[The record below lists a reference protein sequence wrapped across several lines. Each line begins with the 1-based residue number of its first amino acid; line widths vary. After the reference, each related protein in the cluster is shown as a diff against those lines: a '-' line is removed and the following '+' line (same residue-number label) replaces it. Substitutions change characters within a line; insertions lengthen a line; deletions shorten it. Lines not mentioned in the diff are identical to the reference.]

1 MRPSRL
7 RGLLLC
13 FLALGFLAV
22 GTFAIG
28 RVRASGLL
36 SSAASP
42 ATPARVTP
50 SRLDRAL
57 APPADR
63 ARARPPVEAS
73 LFGTMPR
80 LGTRHR
86 TVHRTLASDA
96 LTPAMPATPPDAL
109 QQSSF
114 LSSRAPASSPG
125 RRRGPEPVLIDLQFG
140 RLVSRTVPAIREGE
154 EVLLPMGRFLELA
167 EIGYTLSPA
176 GVLELHLQPSGI
188 RIRIAAGAD
197 TMSAG
202 DRRVGLAPG
211 DLVFQDGELYLAS
224 RRLSELLGLEF
235 AVDWPDL
242 IVAVTNPEI
251 LPVARRLKRES
262 QRDALIRRQQG
273 VTPDL
278 VVGQTRR
285 PFEGVLLD
293 YAVSFPL
300 GQDPVGRAAYSLGL
314 GSGLAGGSLELG
326 LRSVGTVESGETD
339 FDASWT
345 GVWRDSKWVK
355 QLRLGDGPLTGPRFR
370 SVRGASVTNAP
381 FLRPSHVGSLRYYGD
396 LPAGWQLEAYQGGQL
411 VAFDSVDAFG
421 RYALELPVGYG
432 DNPVDFVAYGPA
444 GEIREFN
451 RTYKI
456 IGEQLPSGR
465 FEYGVAGGECGDPL
479 CEAAANVD
487 LRYGISRRL
496 TVRGGAERYWRDS
509 LSSLM
514 HPYALATGLL
524 GNAVALEG
532 EVVGNAYVRGGAR
545 FEPSID
551 FRLGAEYARFELDVE
566 QPVITQASRR
576 GLWVFDAFVRPL
588 ASEGSFYLE
597 GQAQIDDNL
606 GQDVTRARVRASVQ
620 AGGARLYPY
629 ARLDRIAPTD
639 GPAESREFLG
649 VNAFA
654 MGRPSWGPL
663 RNLWFRG
670 DLEMEAT
677 GGMNLAAGY
686 VARSLGPALRVE
698 LGAAWREG
706 TSGTLFSLT
715 LNSYLPSMRASTL
728 ALRPTVGEGSTVQS
742 FQGSVIYDDSRNRLT
757 TAPGPSLERSGV
769 SGRVFVDRNGNG
781 RPEVD
786 EEGVYGVRVVV
797 GSQVASTDSLGR
809 FRVWDLPAF
818 EPVQVEIDSLS
829 LDNPL
834 YVPAI
839 SSASVAPPPNA
850 VRELN
855 LPLVPG
861 AILEGRVVRGPERRP
876 VGSITLNLIDRAT
889 GRRRQI
895 ATFVDGSFYAM
906 GVRPGEY
913 DLEVDPRDLAARRLR
928 GRPLRIQARV
938 DEPESLAGLE
948 LVVEEEGP
956 PPR

>member
-1 MRPSRL
+1 MPPARL
-7 RGLLLC
+7 RALHLG
-13 FLALGFLAV
+13 FLALGLL
-22 GTFAIG
+22 AIG
-28 RVRASGLL
+28 TYAIARDRATATSSSAEL
-36 SSAASP
+36 SSLSIGRTSSESWRP
-42 ATPARVTP
+42 ATPRTAAFRP
-50 SRLDRAL
+50 AQAAILGAL
-57 APPADR
+57 PQGPGR
-63 ARARPPVEAS
+63 RHRIVRTSARADAVAPV
-73 LFGTMPR
+73 
-80 LGTRHR
+80 
-86 TVHRTLASDA
+86 VQ
-96 LTPAMPATPPDAL
+96 ATQPDAL
-109 QQSSF
+109 QQSNF
-114 LSSRAPASSPG
+114 LSSRRPGYVSAG
-125 RRRGPEPVLIDLQFG
+125 RRDPEPVIIDLQFG
-140 RLVSRTVPAIREGE
+140 RLVSRTVPAIRDAD

-167 EIGYTLSPA
+167 EIGYTLTPA
-176 GVLELHLQPSGI
+176 GVLELHLQPEGT
-188 RIRIAAGAD
+188 RIRMVVGAD
-197 TMSAG
+197 TISAG

-224 RRLSELLGLEF
+224 RRLGELLRLEF

-242 IVAVTNPEI
+242 IVAVTNPES

-300 GQDPVGRAAYSLGL
+300 GQDPFGRGAYSLGL

-326 LRSVGTVESGETD
+326 LRSLGTIESGETD

-345 GVWRDSKWVK
+345 GVWRDSRWVK

-370 SVRGASVTNAP
+370 SIRGASVTNAP

-456 IGEQLPSGR
+456 IGEQLPSGQ
-465 FEYGVAGGECGDPL
+465 FEYGVAGGECRDPL

-487 LRYGISRRL
+487 LRYGVSRRV
-496 TVRGGAERYWRDS
+496 TVRGGAEHYWRDS
-509 LSSLM
+509 LSNLM
-514 HPYALATGLL
+514 HPYALATGLI
-524 GNAVALEG
+524 GNAVSLEG

-551 FRLGAEYARFELDVE
+551 FRLGAEYARFDTDVE
-566 QPVITQASRR
+566 QPVITQANRQ
-576 GLWVFDAFVRPL
+576 GLWVFDAFLRPL
-588 ASEGSFYLE
+588 AGSGSFYLE

-606 GQDVTRARVRASVQ
+606 GQDVTRARIRASLQ
-620 AGGARLYPY
+620 AGSARLYPY
-629 ARLDRIAPTD
+629 ARLDRTGPSD
-639 GPAESREFLG
+639 GPAESRQFLG

-654 MGRPSWGPL
+654 TGRLSWGAL

-698 LGAAWREG
+698 LGAAWRNG
-706 TSGTLFSLT
+706 APGTLFSLT
-715 LNSYLPSMRASTL
+715 LNSYLPSVRASTL
-728 ALRPTVGEGSTVQS
+728 ALQPTVGEGSTVQS
-742 FQGSVIYDDSRNRLT
+742 FQGSVIYDDSRKRLT

-781 RPEVD
+781 RPEID
-786 EEGVYGVRVVV
+786 EEGVFGVRVVV
-797 GSQVASTDSLGR
+797 GSQVARTDSLGR
-809 FRVWDLPAF
+809 FRVWDIPAF

-839 SSASVAPPPNA
+839 TTASVAPPPNA

-861 AILEGRVVRGPERRP
+861 TILEGRVVRGPERRP
-876 VGSITLNLIDRAT
+876 VGSLTLNLIDRAR

-895 ATFVDGSFYAM
+895 ATFVDGSFYVM

-948 LVVEEEGP
+948 IVVEGEESP
-956 PPR
+956 K